1 MPGKHALIFGAS
13 GISGHALC
21 EQALVYPDKSTFST
35 ITGLTNRPLSIEAA
49 HLPKDDRLELV
60 CGIDLSDPLDEVK
73 KTLKEKVKGIENVT
87 HVFYMGISVV
97 GKGVDGSVYATT
109 GL

>member
-13 GISGHALC
+13 GISGNALC

-35 ITGLTNRPLSIEAA
+35 ITGLTNRPLSIEDAY
-49 HLPKDDRLELV
+49 LPKDDRLELV
-60 CGIDLSDPLDEVK
+60 SGIDLSDPLDEVK
-73 KTLKEKVKGIENVT
+73 KTLKEKVKGIEKVT
-87 HVFYMGISVV
+87 HVFYMGTRL
-97 GKGVDGSVYATT
+97 GKEVDDSIYATA